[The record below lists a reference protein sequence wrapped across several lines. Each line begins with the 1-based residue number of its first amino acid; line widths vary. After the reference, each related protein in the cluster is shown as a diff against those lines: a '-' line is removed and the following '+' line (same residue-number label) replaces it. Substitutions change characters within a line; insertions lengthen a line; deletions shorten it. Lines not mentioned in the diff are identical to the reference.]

1 MAPDHLAPAD
11 RPADRRFDYTPLGL
25 YGMLVPQ
32 ANTVVEPEF
41 GVLND
46 PAMGMLTAR
55 LVHDHPD
62 IRERLCRYFD
72 RLGET
77 IARFANAPI
86 DAVAVGCTGASYLVG
101 AEREDAL
108 VAEHSARAP
117 VITAALAV
125 CECLTLLGARRIAL
139 VSPYPAWLTE
149 ASRTYWPARGFTV
162 TDVQSLSAG
171 DGVFHPIYTIPGGW
185 TVDAVARA
193 QAMDVDAVL
202 VLGTG
207 LPSLHALAARNRD
220 GLPPVLACNLCL
232 AAVTDATLRGTPP
245 SARTVRQ
252 DWLADT
258 APWRRRLAARDSLIA
273 SATRQ
278 RETTP

>member
-1 MAPDHLAPAD
+1 MAPDHLTPAD

-25 YGMLVPQ
+25 FGMLVPQ

-46 PAMGMLTAR
+46 PALGMLTAR
-55 LVHDHPD
+55 LVHDHPE

-72 RLGET
+72 VLGAT

-86 DAVAVGCTGASYLVG
+86 DAIAVGCTGASYLVG
-101 AEREDAL
+101 AAREDAL
-108 VAEHSARAP
+108 VAEHSTRAP

-125 CECLTLLGARRIAL
+125 CDCLTLLGAKRIAL
-139 VSPYPAWLTE
+139 VSPYPSWLTD
-149 ASRTYWPARGFTV
+149 ASRTYWPGRGFDV
-162 TDVQSLSAG
+162 VDVQSLSAG
-171 DGVFHPIYTIPGGW
+171 DGVFHPIYTIPGAW

-193 QAMDVDAVL
+193 QALDVDAVL

-207 LPSLHALAARNRD
+207 LPSLHALAARNLD
-220 GLPPVLACNLCL
+220 GVPPVMACNLCL
-232 AAVTDATLRGTPP
+232 AAVTDATVRGTPLT
-245 SARTVRQ
+245 AEALRR

-258 APWRRRLAARDSLIA
+258 APWRQRLAARDALIDTSTQA
-273 SATRQ
+273 
-278 RETTP
+278 RETAR